1 MTTVSASR
9 LRTASNAFPQI
20 PAGLSTFL
28 ARVFL
33 GGFVLFLLALASHS

>member
-1 MTTVSASR
+1 MSR
-9 LRTASNAFPQI
+9 LRAAAHALPHM

-28 ARVFL
+28 ARAFI

>member
-9 LRTASNAFPQI
+9 LRTASNAIPQI

-28 ARVFL
+28 ARAAL
-33 GGFVLFLLALASHS
+33 GGFVLFLLALASHT

>member
-1 MTTVSASR
+1 VSRIRSAAHA
-9 LRTASNAFPQI
+9 LPQI

-28 ARVFL
+28 ARAAL